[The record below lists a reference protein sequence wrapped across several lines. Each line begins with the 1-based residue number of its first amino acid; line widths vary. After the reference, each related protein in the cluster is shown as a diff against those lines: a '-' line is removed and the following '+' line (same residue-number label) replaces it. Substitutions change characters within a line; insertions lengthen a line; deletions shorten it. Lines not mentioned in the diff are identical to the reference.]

1 LWVLLGSFVG
11 CSRVLLLGFRVLL
24 GALCGLALVVPVYL
38 RVPYAF
44 SNKTFLNYKKK
55 KIEDMNNVVED
66 RGVTQPPWV
75 GIEILPTSNPKKGRR
90 N

>member
-1 LWVLLGSFVG
+1 
-11 CSRVLLLGFRVLL
+11 
-24 GALCGLALVVPVYL
+24 
-38 RVPYAF
+38 
-44 SNKTFLNYKKK
+44 
-55 KIEDMNNVVED
+55 MNNVVED